1 MAKKILRINMSDL
14 SYRYEDV
21 PERWAKWAGRGL
33 TSHIVAEEVDPTC
46 HPLGP
51 NNKIVIAPGWV
62 SGTPAAPS
70 SGRTSFGGKSPLTGG
85 IKESNAGGLSSQ
97 KIAKLGLA
105 AIILEGQPANG
116 QWYTVVVNKDGVKF
130 EDAADL
136 VGKGMYRV
144 DEELWEKYPNTAVI
158 GVGPAGEMKLSNA
171 GISVNDMENMPGR
184 YAGRGGLGAVWGAR
198 GVKAMI
204 VDDAGGPGVEI
215 ANMDVFKTGRKKLT
229 EAIQE
234 HALTKRGGG
243 LNSFGTAVLV
253 NILNEAGGL
262 PTRNFSSGQFEGA
275 AKISGE
281 RIAEVI
287 EERCAKSGKKE
298 GTTDHGCHP
307 GCIIKCSSVWP
318 DEEGNAFVSCL
329 EYETAW
335 SLGAN
340 CGIDDLDFVAKMT
353 RECNDVGL
361 DTIEAG
367 NTLAIAMEGGAI
379 KFGDGAA
386 ALDLLQEVSRRTP
399 MGRIIGQGVEATAK
413 AFGVHRVP
421 TCKGQSMPAYEPRAV
436 KGIGVTYAT
445 TPMGADH
452 TAGYTIAPEIAGV
465 SGKLD
470 PLSDEGKAQLSLA
483 FQATTA
489 FLDSTG
495 YCLFI
500 AFPILDIAKG
510 FEGMV
515 ESVAGVAGMDITN
528 EDVVPLGKEIL
539 KAERIFN
546 EHAGFTAED
555 DRPPEFMR
563 YEKLPPHNVVWTISD
578 DQLDSV
584 YSWVH
589 EGEDKAEPVAA
600 D

>member
-1 MAKKILRINMSDL
+1 MGKKILRINMTDL
-14 SYRYEDV
+14 AYKYEAV
-21 PERWAKWAGRGL
+21 PARWAPWAGRGL
-33 TSHIVAEEVDPTC
+33 TSHIVYDEVEPTC

-51 NNKIVIAPGWV
+51 HNKLVIAPGWV

-70 SGRTSFGGKSPLTGG
+70 SGRTSFGAKSPLTGG

-105 AIILEGQPANG
+105 AIIIEGQPPAG
-116 QWYTVVVNKDGVKF
+116 KWYTLVINKDGVKF
-130 EDAADL
+130 EDAAPL
-136 VGKGMYRV
+136 MGMGMYRV
-144 DEELWEKYPNTAVI
+144 DEVLWEKYPDTAVI
-158 GVGPAGEMKLSNA
+158 GIGPAGEMKLSNA
-171 GISVNDMENMPGR
+171 GISVNDMENNPGR
-184 YAGRGGLGAVWGAR
+184 YAGRGGLGAVMGAR
-198 GVKAMI
+198 GLKAI
-204 VDDAGGPGVEI
+204 VVDDSGGPGVEI
-215 ANMDVFKTGRKKLT
+215 ANMDLFKQGRKKLT

-243 LNSFGTAVLV
+243 LNAFGTAVLINV
-253 NILNEAGGL
+253 LNEAGGL

-275 AKISGE
+275 AMISGE

-287 EERCAKSGKKE
+287 EERCAKSGLKE

-318 DEEGNAFVSCL
+318 DEEGHAYVSCL
-329 EYETAW
+329 EYETVWAI
-335 SLGAN
+335 GAN
-340 CGIDDLDFVAKMT
+340 CGIDDLDWIAKMT
-353 RECNDVGL
+353 YECNDVGL

-367 NTLAIAMEGGAI
+367 NTLAVAMEGGLI
-379 KFGDGAA
+379 QFGDGEA
-386 ALDLLQEVSRRTP
+386 ALGVLQEVYKKTP
-399 MGRIIGQGVEATAK
+399 LGRIIGQGVEATAK
-413 AFGVHRVP
+413 AYGVTRVP
-421 TCKGQSMPAYEPRAV
+421 TVKGQSMPAYEPRAV

-470 PLSDEGKAQLSLA
+470 PLSDEGKAELSLT
-483 FQATTA
+483 FQAATA
-489 FLDSTG
+489 FIDSTG

-510 FEGMV
+510 WEGMA
-515 ESVAGVAGMDITN
+515 ESVAGVTGQTITGA
-528 EDVVPLGKEIL
+528 DVVPLGKQIL
-539 KAERIFN
+539 KVERLFN
-546 EHAGFTAED
+546 EKAGFTSEH

-563 YEKLPPHNVVWTISD
+563 YEKLPPHDVVWTITD

-584 YSWVH
+584 FAWVH
-589 EGEDKAEPVAA
+589 GEEETPVAA